1 MDARVV
7 EGCPVGTTHVGW
19 SAMLCLVH
27 LVLHRQGKIA
37 SSVRR
42 DVRDQDLQDVPTHVI
57 FLVMQGTVLHV
68 THL

>member
-27 LVLHRQGKIA
+27 LVLHRCGGRVCDVQGYGVYGK
-37 SSVRR
+37 VY
-42 DVRDQDLQDVPTHVI
+42 DVGGGWCVWEGV
-57 FLVMQGTVLHV
+57 
-68 THL
+68 